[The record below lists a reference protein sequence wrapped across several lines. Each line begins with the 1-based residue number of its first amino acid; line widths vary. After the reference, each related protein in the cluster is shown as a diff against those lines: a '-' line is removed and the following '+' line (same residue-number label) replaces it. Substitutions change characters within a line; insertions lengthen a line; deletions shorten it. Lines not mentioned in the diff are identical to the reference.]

1 MPHITELEDRIKN
14 DTLSIQHKN
23 FLLIKEKILLTHQL
37 SLQQTPENY
46 KVLRDLMLAL
56 NSAEKIIETLC
67 LRYGH

>member
-1 MPHITELEDRIKN
+1 MPHITELEDCIKN
-14 DTLSIQHKN
+14 DTLSIQHKK

-56 NSAEKIIETLC
+56 N
-67 LRYGH
+67 